1 MISGIKPWRNFWHTV
16 ILQPMWGSGRVII
29 TCLLTYS
36 MEQRPWQ
43 ATWFFDSQEIPHI
56 LWNLFKRACH
66 LSLFWAGSIQSMH
79 LQPTSWRFI
88 LILSSHLSR
97 VFQVVSFPQIS
108 PSKPSL
114 NLSSSPIHATCPSHL
129 FLLVLITLI
138 IFGEYRSLSS
148 LLCSFLH
155 SPLSRP
161 T

>member
-43 ATWFFDSQEIPHI
+43 VTWFFDSQEIPHI

-88 LILSSHLSR
+88 LILSSHLSL
-97 VFQVVSFPQIS
+97 SLPSCLFPSDFFTKTQFKPLLFPHTCYMPF
-108 PSKPSL
+108 PS
-114 NLSSSPIHATCPSHL
+114 LSSSFDHPNNIWWVQILKL
-129 FLLVLITLI
+129 FVM
-138 IFGEYRSLSS
+138 
-148 LLCSFLH
+148 
-155 SPLSRP
+155 
-161 T
+161 